1 MDILKKNFFEL
12 FNIDIAVDINK
23 SELDEKVK
31 ALQIKFHPD
40 KFASGSDVEKR
51 LALQLSSHI
60 NDGYKIFGT
69 RKDPLG
75 NGIGSYCWKQGVGVE
90 EKNHLNACAAAMVK
104 QLEASTHG
112 VEKQSSESNTMKFI

>member
-40 KFASGSDVEKR
+40 KFACWYF
-51 LALQLSSHI
+51 LSFLYF
-60 NDGYKIFGT
+60 DMA
-69 RKDPLG
+69 
-75 NGIGSYCWKQGVGVE
+75 
-90 EKNHLNACAAAMVK
+90 KNFKCFVL
-104 QLEASTHG
+104 
-112 VEKQSSESNTMKFI
+112 